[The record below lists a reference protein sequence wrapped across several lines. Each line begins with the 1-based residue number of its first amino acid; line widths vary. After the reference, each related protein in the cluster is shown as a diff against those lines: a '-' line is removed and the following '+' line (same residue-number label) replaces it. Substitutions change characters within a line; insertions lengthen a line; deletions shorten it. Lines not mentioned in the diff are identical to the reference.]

1 MLVTHPQDIPNP
13 QFYMLIMA
21 LIITFIVPFFIIVYM
36 VQDTM
41 RANIKKGKSP
51 FDFSE
56 LEWK

>member
-1 MLVTHPQDIPNP
+1 
-13 QFYMLIMA
+13 MLIMA